1 MNRHILLVGL
11 LAVVCLAT
19 LWGVWGQRSQ
29 LAGLKAEQQRLIAQ
43 QAARTD
49 GAASPG
55 TAAAAEASAA
65 TTAPGLVV
73 TPELLRLRNEV
84 TRLTERRH
92 ELAGARAENEQLR
105 AQLASRGTNSPAGLQ
120 LPPGYVRKSE
130 ARMVG
135 YSTPEDTLQSMLWAM
150 QNRDLTSLL
159 QAFAP
164 EKAEEIRRQA
174 GESQEAIEKFF
185 NQAAGFVGMRVL
197 SKKQDA
203 NDGSAV
209 VEVEVMPGEH
219 GPAIT
224 FRQINSQWRIAGPF

>member
-11 LAVVCLAT
+11 LAIVCLAT

-65 TTAPGLVV
+65 TTAPALVV

-92 ELAGARAENEQLR
+92 ELAGARTENEQLR
-105 AQLASRGTNSPAGLQ
+105 AQPASRSTNGAGGNQGPA
-120 LPPGYVRKSE
+120 GYVRKSE

-135 YSTPEDTLQSMLWAM
+135 YNTPDDTLQSLLWAL
-150 QNRDLTSLL
+150 QNHDLTNVL

-164 EKAEEIRRQA
+164 DIAAEIRARV
-174 GESQEAIEKFF
+174 GESP
-185 NQAAGFVGMRVL
+185 NHLG
-197 SKKQDA
+197 
-203 NDGSAV
+203 N
-209 VEVEVMPGEH
+209 P
-219 GPAIT
+219 
-224 FRQINSQWRIAGPF
+224 

>member
-19 LWGVWGQRSQ
+19 LCGVWGQRSQ

-65 TTAPGLVV
+65 TTAPALVV

-105 AQLASRGTNSPAGLQ
+105 AQLASRGTNATAATPP
-120 LPPGYVRKSE
+120 PPGYVRKAE
-130 ARMVG
+130 ARMAG
-135 YSTPEDTLQSMLWAM
+135 HNTPEDTIQSLLWAF
-150 QNRDLTSLL
+150 QSHDFTNLL
-159 QAFAP
+159 QAFPRGAGTNWLVLRDGKLYLEPTAQPADAAP
-164 EKAEEIRRQA
+164 APP
-174 GESQEAIEKFF
+174 S
-185 NQAAGFVGMRVL
+185 
-197 SKKQDA
+197 S
-203 NDGSAV
+203 
-209 VEVEVMPGEH
+209 
-219 GPAIT
+219 GPAPNPT
-224 FRQINSQWRIAGPF
+224 P